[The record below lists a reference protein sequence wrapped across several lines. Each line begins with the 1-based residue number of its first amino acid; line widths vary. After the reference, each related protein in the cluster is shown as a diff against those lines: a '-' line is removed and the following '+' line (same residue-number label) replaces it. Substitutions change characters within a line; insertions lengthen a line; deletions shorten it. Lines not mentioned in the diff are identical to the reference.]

1 MKMPDSEKVA
11 EQILSAFG
19 SVQYPGDLCLRRS
32 SEGDEPFLVEDE
44 FKGKTDW
51 RVLEPEFL
59 DQAPDGFSS
68 ALSFFSEE
76 AFHFYL
82 PAYLL
87 ADIRGELRRTT
98 PVFYLTHGFDDSS
111 RSQMVNSRRYGQTTW
126 FDETSKR
133 FAAFSPQQARAIV
146 AYLLFKRQS
155 DPWECERIDQS
166 LKNYWNKKAA

>member
-1 MKMPDSEKVA
+1 MQDPEKIA
-11 EQILSAFG
+11 KEIFSAFS

-32 SEGDEPFLVEDE
+32 SEGDEPFLLEAE
-44 FKGKTDW
+44 FKGKNDW

-59 DQAPDGFSS
+59 DQAPDGLSS
-68 ALSFFSEE
+68 ALSFFSHE

-87 ADIRGELRRTT
+87 ADIQGRLEDTT

-111 RSQMVNSRRYGQTTW
+111 RSQILNLGRYGQTTW
-126 FDETSKR
+126 FDEASKR

-146 AYLLFKRQS
+146 AYLLLKRQS
-155 DPWECERIDQS
+155 DSWECERIDQS
-166 LKNYWNKKAA
+166 LKNYWNEKAT

>member
-1 MKMPDSEKVA
+1 MRDPEKVA
-11 EQILSAFG
+11 EQILSAFR

-32 SEGDEPFLVEDE
+32 SEGDEPFLLEDE

-51 RVLEPEFL
+51 RVLAPEFL

-68 ALSFFSEE
+68 ALSFFSDE

-87 ADIRGELRRTT
+87 ADVRGTLQRTT

-111 RSQMVNSRRYGQTTW
+111 RSQLVNPQRYGQTTW
-126 FDETSKR
+126 FVEATKR
-133 FAAFSPQQARAIV
+133 FAAFSGRQAKAIV
-146 AYLLFKRQS
+146 AYLLFKRET
-155 DPWECERIDQS
+155 DAWERTRIDQS
-166 LKNYWNKKAA
+166 LKNYWNEKAA